1 MLQVDHQVGDGVT
14 RLSED
19 LLERTV
25 RERRLGPLEPPAL
38 GAVGHHQIVDALGER
53 QHGVHREDPGDP
65 AGITQC
71 EPGADGA
78 APVTDHQGD
87 VREVERVD
95 EQRFEIQEPSSAGS
109 FLRRA
114 AWYALNVMSSTS
126 RPPSRRRGPAR
137 PDQAGPASSGW
148 LCTEQSEI
156 WAVLY

>member
-1 MLQVDHQVGDGVT
+1 MLQVDHQLGDGVT
-14 RLSED
+14 RVSED

-25 RERRLGPLEPPAL
+25 RERRVGPLEPPAL
-38 GAVGHHQIVDALGER
+38 GAVGLHQILDALGER

-95 EQRFEIQEPSSAGS
+95 EQRFEIEDV
-109 FLRRA
+109 F
-114 AWYALNVMSSTS
+114 
-126 RPPSRRRGPAR
+126 AR
-137 PDQAGPASSGW
+137 VVG
-148 LCTEQSEI
+148 
-156 WAVLY
+156 AVLRCLALAEAMWSGTTTRW